1 MAGDLSEIKSD
12 RFRATDGTGMRYF
25 ARLNRFMV
33 VIFISDSVPARA
45 PARGSVMIEF
55 VLVLPILLAILGYS
69 LRLTQI
75 LQANQIAMVMS
86 REAATEAFRLC
97 TDLTVQEPSCST
109 TSVACV
115 NAAMTKTV
123 TENCLNNIKKRYED
137 LWSIARPSA
146 NPVDNPATMD
156 VEVYR
161 YDMNNLV
168 SQNTCTAADETKIS
182 RFTTITSQSPAAI
195 STASLCLRNRIS
207 RARIS
212 FIIKPTSVFLN
223 LSGGFVDSDLT
234 VVDDTVL

>member
-1 MAGDLSEIKSD
+1 MAGDLREIKSD

-25 ARLNRFMV
+25 TRLNRFMV
-33 VIFISDSVPARA
+33 VILIGGSVPARA
-45 PARGSVMIEF
+45 PARGSVIIEF

-97 TDLTVQEPSCST
+97 TDLTVQDTSCTT

-123 TENCLNNIKKRYED
+123 TENCLNNIKKKYES
-137 LWSIARPSA
+137 LWNIARPSA
-146 NPVDNPATMD
+146 NPVDKPATMD

-161 YDMNNLV
+161 YDMNNLIN
-168 SQNTCTAADETKIS
+168 QNTCNADETKVS
-182 RFTTITSQSPAAI
+182 RFSTLTSQSPGAI
-195 STASLCLRNRIS
+195 NTASLCLRNRVS